1 MAKFI
6 VFFNRLINL
15 YLYFILGAC
24 LLSWVP
30 NINPNYPLFHAIFT
44 AAGFYILPPFM
55 GLSFSPA
62 LVMLALGLVS
72 VGLVKIYNKFYAP
85 KEKEIIVL
93 TPEEFIEK
101 INKEAEK
108 TKEDSEDDSI

>member
-6 VFFNRLINL
+6 VFLNRFINL
-15 YLYFILGAC
+15 YLYFVLGAC

-30 NINPNYPLFHAIFT
+30 NINPNYPLFHVIFT
-44 AAGFYILPPFM
+44 AAGFYILPPIM

-62 LVMLALGLVS
+62 LVMLVLGFIS

-108 TKEDSEDDSI
+108 TKEESNDDSI